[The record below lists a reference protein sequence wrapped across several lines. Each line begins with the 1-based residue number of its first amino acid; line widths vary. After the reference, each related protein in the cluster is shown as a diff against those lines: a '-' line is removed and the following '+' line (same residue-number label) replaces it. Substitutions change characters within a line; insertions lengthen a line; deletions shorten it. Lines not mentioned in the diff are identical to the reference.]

1 MRKIKNIAREDSILT
16 KFHGKVFDEPL
27 LEFGDKHSHS
37 DPRLGL
43 REAGPLQ
50 THLGEVIKIGVV
62 GSSKTVE
69 DTQSFMKAASDG
81 FEGNTEKHPNLHPDF
96 PGLQNQN
103 PFRCSFEIE
112 EGGTETLSKS
122 QLDKI
127 TKEPNHAKAV
137 RMAVDAVCERLQV
150 LEDSGDRPDV
160 AIVALPIQLIE
171 RVWGA
176 KVEARSTR
184 EKEDSG
190 GSDAPNF
197 RGMLKAKAMS
207 FSFPIQI
214 VWEDVLDEKAKISR
228 KIKESSDRK
237 IQDLAGRTWNLL
249 TTLYYKGSGRVPW
262 RRLPQD
268 GEYKSC
274 FIGIS
279 FYRDVDGQ
287 QLWTSAAQM
296 FDERGKGFILKGG
309 RAQTETR
316 GRHPYMTQEDAYEL
330 VMNVLEAYRAHHKH
344 YPARVIIM
352 KTSRFRDEEAEG
364 FLQALDEHGAEL
376 RDLVWVQE
384 HYAAKILRDGDYPV
398 LRGTFIDLDGKGL
411 LYTNG
416 SIPYYGTY
424 PGQYVPN
431 PLLLCPHESSESTVS
446 QIAQEVFSLTKINW
460 NSTQM
465 NQKLPI
471 PIRASRKVGEILK
484 YLPEGATVSS
494 DYRKYI

>member
-1 MRKIKNIAREDSILT
+1 MTDFEGKIFE
-16 KFHGKVFDEPL
+16 EPL
-27 LEFGDKHSHS
+27 LEFGDNHSHS

-43 REAGPLQ
+43 RDAGPHQ
-50 THLGEVIKIGVV
+50 SYVGEVIKIGVV
-62 GSSKTVE
+62 GSAKTIE
-69 DTQSFMKAASDG
+69 DAQTFLKSAAQG
-81 FEGNTEKHPNLHPDF
+81 FEGKSDKHPNLHPDF
-96 PGLQNQN
+96 PGLKNQN
-103 PFRCSFEIE
+103 PFRCGFEIQE
-112 EGGTETLSKS
+112 EATQALSKP
-122 QLDKI
+122 LIDKI
-127 TKEPNHAKAV
+127 AKEPNHALAV
-137 RMAVDAVCERLQV
+137 QMAVDAICEKLQV
-150 LEDSGDRPDV
+150 LDESGNRPDV
-160 AIVALPIQLIE
+160 AMVALPIRLIE

-176 KVEARSTR
+176 KVDAKGSS
-184 EKEDSG
+184 EKDDSG

-197 RGMLKAKAMS
+197 RGMLKAQAMG
-207 FSFPIQI
+207 FNFPIQI
-214 VWEDVLDEKAKISR
+214 VWEDVLDEKAKIPR

-237 IQDLAGRTWNLL
+237 IQDEAGRSWNLL

-262 RRLPQD
+262 RRLAQE
-268 GEYKSC
+268 GEYKAC
-274 FIGIS
+274 YVGIS
-279 FYRDVDGQ
+279 FFRDIDGQ

-316 GRHPYMTQEDAYEL
+316 GKHPYMTQEDAYEL
-330 VMNVLEAYRAHHKH
+330 VKNVLSAYRAHHKH

-352 KTSRFRDEEAEG
+352 KTSRFRDEEADG
-364 FLQALDEHGAEL
+364 FLEALDECEAEL

-384 HYAAKILRDGDYPV
+384 HHVAKVLRDGDYPV

-431 PLLLCPHESSESTVS
+431 PLLLCPHDRSESTVS
-446 QIAQEVFSLTKINW
+446 QIAEEVFSLTKINW

-471 PIRASRKVGEILK
+471 PIRAARKVGEILK
-484 YLPEGATVSS
+484 YVPDGQTVSS